1 MTDTAKAISSLNC
14 LFFRQPP
21 ARWGRAVA
29 VACLALTSSAGLSL
43 AQDQPAFP
51 GAEGY
56 GKMASGGRG
65 GAIIPVTN
73 LNNAGPGSLR
83 ACIDLSGPR
92 NCVFRIGGTIKLKS
106 TLVVRDQ
113 NANLSILGQTAP
125 GGGILLTIDQTNSEG
140 LHTPFVVKG
149 SVNVIIRHL
158 RMRPQFANSIPNV
171 DGVTIENSR
180 LVYVDH
186 VSTSW
191 ATDENFNAYA
201 TTTDLT
207 VANSIF
213 AEGLNKH
220 SKCALLGS
228 DPRGPQNISF
238 WRNACVS
245 NRDRNPDDN
254 HYGGSCI
261 EIVNNIFFNAGS
273 EWGEIFSQFP
283 GGTPISYVGNY
294 FKAGPSTNEVTYAM
308 NWNDIAS
315 VDNPKLYQS
324 GNVTWSFGKKSI
336 VAIAP
341 DTLGFV
347 VDKPPC
353 PLAIANPE
361 PAETIYAVVTA
372 TAGAFPRDG
381 VDTRVIAEI
390 GPIGQK
396 GGGKMVRAPGALPQI
411 AIGEPYLDSDSDGMA
426 DAVEPQFGAAAAH
439 NDPWLDGD
447 GNGWSNF
454 DDFMQWLSEERIAGR
469 YPTD

>member
-1 MTDTAKAISSLNC
+1 MTDAV
-14 LFFRQPP
+14 
-21 ARWGRAVA
+21 RAVSSMSGRRLRGRPRRWWA
-29 VACLALTSSAGLSL
+29 GLALAVL
-43 AQDQPAFP
+43 ALAVSTGPAPAEERPAFP

-56 GKMASGGRG
+56 GKAATGGRD
-65 GAIIPVTN
+65 GAIIPVIN
-73 LNNAGPGSLR
+73 LNDAGPGSLR

-92 NCVFRIGGTIKLKS
+92 NCVFRVGGTIKLKS
-106 TLVVRDQ
+106 SLVVRDQ

-140 LHTPFVVKG
+140 MHTPFVVKG
-149 SVNVIIRHL
+149 SANVIIRHL
-158 RMRPQFANSIPNV
+158 RMRPQFPNSIPNV
-171 DGVTIENSR
+171 DGVTIEDSR

-191 ATDENFNAYA
+191 ATDENINAYA

-207 VANSIF
+207 IANSIF

-228 DPRGPQNISF
+228 DPRAPQNISF
-238 WRNACVS
+238 WKNACVS

-261 EIVNNIFFNAGS
+261 EIVNNLFFNAAS

-283 GGTPISYVGNY
+283 GGTPISFVGNY

-308 NWNDIAS
+308 NWNDTAS
-315 VDNPKLYQS
+315 VDNPKIYNS

-336 VAIAP
+336 VAVAP
-341 DTLGFV
+341 DTVGFI
-347 VDKPPC
+347 VDQPPC

-361 PAETIYAVVTA
+361 PAEAMYASVTA

-381 VDTRVIAEI
+381 IDERVIAEI

-411 AIGEPYLDSDSDGMA
+411 AAGEPYLDSDNDGMA
-426 DAVEPQFGAAAAH
+426 DAVEPQFSAAAARS
-439 NDPWLDGD
+439 DPWVDGD

>member
-1 MTDTAKAISSLNC
+1 MPDAAKAVSSSNC
-14 LFFRQPP
+14 SFFRRRRLRWSARLSVAILVLAASTAP
-21 ARWGRAVA
+21 AIAEE
-29 VACLALTSSAGLSL
+29 
-43 AQDQPAFP
+43 QPAFP
-51 GAEGY
+51 GAQGY
-56 GKMASGGRG
+56 GKFASGGRG

-73 LNNAGPGSLR
+73 LNDAGPGSLR

-92 NCVFRIGGTIKLKS
+92 NCIFRVGGTIRLKS

-149 SVNVIIRHL
+149 SANVIIRHL

-207 VANSIF
+207 VANSLF

-238 WRNACVS
+238 WQNACVS

-261 EIVNNIFFNAGS
+261 EIVNNIFFNAAS

-283 GGTPISYVGNY
+283 GGTPISFVGNY

-308 NWNDIAS
+308 NWNDTAS
-315 VDNPKLYQS
+315 VDNPKIYQRD
-324 GNVTWSFGKKSI
+324 NVTWSFGKKSI

-341 DTLGFV
+341 DTTGFI

-353 PLAIANPE
+353 PLAIADPQ
-361 PAETIYAVVTA
+361 PADAIYASVKA
-372 TAGAFPRDG
+372 TAGAFPRDS

-390 GPIGQK
+390 GPIGEK
-396 GGGKMVRAPGALPQI
+396 GGGKMVRAPGTLPDI
-411 AIGEPYLDSDSDGMA
+411 ASGEPYLDSDGDGMA
-426 DAVEPQFGAAAAH
+426 DAVEAQFGAAAAL
-439 NDPWLDGD
+439 NDPWVDGD

-454 DDFMQWLSEERIAGR
+454 DDFMQWLSDERIAGR